1 MKTYVARRLLALIP
15 VALVVATV
23 AFVLIHLAPG
33 DPASVIAGPD
43 ASRDDVRRIGPTTRV
58 VGAST
63 RRSRP
68 KRGIIRALSPEEARR
83 AWTRRS
89 C

>member
-1 MKTYVARRLLALIP
+1 MKTYVLRRLLALIP

-43 ASRDDVRRIGPTTRV
+43 ATPEDVKKIEQQLGLDRPLAIQLLSWYARLAQEIG
-58 VGAST
+58 
-63 RRSRP
+63 
-68 KRGIIRALSPEEARR
+68 RAHV
-83 AWTRRS
+83 
-89 C
+89 